1 MSETSKTSE
10 TSETS
15 MTSEFESLT
24 TKGYCVLPVL
34 TSAEVS
40 SARARLVVELRRD
53 PYYKDATLAWNQGMV
68 MGGFGGLATPHSYH
82 NPVIRELRLRVHG
95 VGVQLCP
102 PGMVIEQCPDRTMSR
117 AVQQCPG
124 SESWHRDESPSAG
137 PGSTIFG
144 GWINLNDHDEF
155 FACCPGSQRGSQ
167 RTGTSGSSG
176 SQRGSDKNF
185 QTIPKEERPK
195 WKAAEVKV
203 VVPPGH
209 MVVFYENIVHRVYAG
224 KKRREYRLFV
234 GWRIGTPGNPGNP
247 PIDPTLRDRMVHH
260 QVPKIKGGMQPPVYA
275 RQHMASW
282 IERVAAWSVNVK
294 DEHCYDHLVR
304 SGKNKDKTFRI
315 AKRFPMNP
323 GMSYP
328 AYTKLELFVLHPH
341 TPEEYATALKAPAQ
355 VQPEQPVQVQHKR
368 SAPEAPE
375 APEPV
380 PKKARLLDVRDVRD
394 LFRTSKK
401 ERTRRLGG
409 FDIEGILSEIP
420 SRAMEDMSDRTLRR
434 FSRALR
440 DAVWDKQA
448 FCVAHEC
455 TREEALAKGALGGFN
470 HGENGAGHF
479 YFEPKSGEFTAE
491 QIQLIDDHTACC
503 YNTGQPC
510 AQQLDDEWDGDPC
523 ECAMGSANGSYCY
536 EVGLGPDTFE
546 EECDCFA
553 IKPICSRTETGR
565 TEFIHTVEQF
575 KDSVGNFAL
584 LDADSLVK
592 VGAFLKSSMQGEL
605 RYASGYASGSGSGS
619 ASVVYKPYPKPEP
632 EPEEPEPQPKPK
644 PEPAPAPDARP
655 REDYENLFRLD
666 EARQTQLLGCTV
678 ERLLKLVPSRILKRM
693 SGNTLEE
700 VSYQLRHAIWDKK
713 AFCTYSECTREEAV
727 AKGEL
732 GGYTAGELGT
742 HYFFFEPKSGGEF
755 SEFTDDQR
763 QLISDHTACCFLN
776 GQPCACD
783 EDDDDY
789 EPCECQLG
797 NDLGS
802 YWFQMN
808 LGPNT
813 FDSECGVDLIEP
825 MFVRTFKSGDFT
837 AVDNIYSMEELKGC
851 FDLNTMDVDKLIKV
865 AAFLQ
870 NPGHLVGHP
879 VELSVKETIA
889 EMDGVATYKCK

>member
-1 MSETSKTSE
+1 MPLTFFFFKV
-10 TSETS
+10 
-15 MTSEFESLT
+15 SLST
-24 TKGYCVLPVL
+24 LSTEGYCVLPVL
-34 TSAEVS
+34 SPEEVTST
-40 SARARLVVELRRD
+40 RDRLVLELRRD
-53 PYYKDATLAWNQGMV
+53 PYYKDATRAWNEGMV

-82 NPVIRELRLRVHG
+82 NPVTRELRLRVHE

-102 PGMVIEQCPDRTMSR
+102 PDAVIEQCPDRTMSR
-117 AVQQCPG
+117 AIHQCPG
-124 SESWHRDESPSAG
+124 GESWHRDESPSAK
-137 PGSTIFG
+137 PGSAIFG
-144 GWINLNDHDEF
+144 GWINLNDHDEY
-155 FACCPGSQRGSQ
+155 FACCPGSQRIG
-167 RTGTSGSSG
+167 TGGNI
-176 SQRGSDKNF
+176 NF
-185 QTIPKEERPK
+185 QTIPKEERPE
-195 WKAAEVKV
+195 WKAREVKV
-203 VVPPGH
+203 PIPPGH
-209 MVVFYENIVHRVYAG
+209 LVVFYENIVHRVYTG

-234 GWRIGTPGNPGNP
+234 GWRIGTNRDEL
-247 PIDPTLRDRMVHH
+247 DPTLHERMVRH

-282 IERVAAWSVNVK
+282 IERVAEWSKNVQ
-294 DEHCYDHLVR
+294 DVHCYNHVVR
-304 SGKNKDKTFRI
+304 SGKNAGKTFRI
-315 AKRFPMNP
+315 AKRYPMNP
-323 GMSYP
+323 DMSYP
-328 AYTKLELFVLHPH
+328 KYTALELFVLRPH
-341 TPEEYATALKAPAQ
+341 TPEEYALAVQTPAPA
-355 VQPEQPVQVQHKR
+355 PVPAPKR
-368 SAPEAPE
+368 PAPDAPD
-375 APEPV
+375 APEPA
-380 PKKARLLDVRDVRD
+380 PKKARLLDFRD

-409 FDIEGILSEIP
+409 FDLEGILSEIP

-479 YFEPKSGEFTAE
+479 YFEPTSGEFTAE

-536 EVGLGPDTFE
+536 QLGIGPDTFE

-575 KDSVGNFAL
+575 KDSVGDFAL

-605 RYASGYASGSGSGS
+605 RYGSG

-632 EPEEPEPQPKPK
+632 EEPEEPAPQPPVPK
-644 PEPAPAPDARP
+644 PEEPDARP

-666 EARQTQLLGCTV
+666 EARQTQLLGCTL
-678 ERLLKLVPSRILKRM
+678 ESILASVPSRVLRDM
-693 SGNTLEE
+693 SDETLEE
-700 VSYQLRHAIWDKK
+700 LSYQLRKARWDKK
-713 AFCTYSECTREEAV
+713 AFCYHVECTREEAI

-732 GGYTAGELGT
+732 GGYVAGELGT
-742 HYFFFEPKSGGEF
+742 HYFFFEPKA

-763 QLISDHTACCFLN
+763 QLISDHTACCFMQ
-776 GQPCACD
+776 GQPCGAR
-783 EDDDDY
+783 DDV
-789 EPCECQLG
+789 PCTHKMG
-797 NDLGS
+797 NDNGS

-808 LGPNT
+808 LGPGT
-813 FDSECGVDLIEP
+813 FRSECDVDLIEP
-825 MFVRTFKSGDFT
+825 KFVRTFKSGDFT
-837 AVDNIYSMEELKGC
+837 ARDNIYSMEELKEC

-870 NPGHLVGHP
+870 NP
-879 VELSVKETIA
+879 VELSVKESIA
-889 EMDGVATYKCK
+889 GMDGVATYTRK

>member
-1 MSETSKTSE
+1 MSETSKTSK
-10 TSETS
+10 TMTTK
-15 MTSEFESLT
+15 TSEFEFLT

-82 NPVIRELRLRVHG
+82 NPVIRELRLRVHE

-176 SQRGSDKNF
+176 SDKNF

-234 GWRIGTPGNPGNP
+234 GWRIGTRGGTPGNP

-341 TPEEYATALKAPAQ
+341 TPEEYATALRAPAQ
-355 VQPEQPVQVQHKR
+355 VQPAPEQVQHKR
-368 SAPEAPE
+368 SAPDV
-375 APEPV
+375 PEPA
-380 PKKARLLDVRDVRD
+380 PKKARLLDVRD

-479 YFEPKSGEFTAE
+479 YFEPTSGAFTAE

-553 IKPICSRTETGR
+553 IKPICSRFETGR

-575 KDSVGNFAL
+575 KDSVGDFAL
-584 LDADSLVK
+584 LDADTLVK

-605 RYASGYASGSGSGS
+605 RYASVSGSGS

-632 EPEEPEPQPKPK
+632 A
-644 PEPAPAPDARP
+644 PEPAPTRARP
-655 REDYENLFRLD
+655 RSS
-666 EARQTQLLGCTV
+666 
-678 ERLLKLVPSRILKRM
+678 SRSSAL
-693 SGNTLEE
+693 
-700 VSYQLRHAIWDKK
+700 
-713 AFCTYSECTREEAV
+713 
-727 AKGEL
+727 
-732 GGYTAGELGT
+732 
-742 HYFFFEPKSGGEF
+742 
-755 SEFTDDQR
+755 
-763 QLISDHTACCFLN
+763 
-776 GQPCACD
+776 
-783 EDDDDY
+783 
-789 EPCECQLG
+789 
-797 NDLGS
+797 
-802 YWFQMN
+802 
-808 LGPNT
+808 
-813 FDSECGVDLIEP
+813 
-825 MFVRTFKSGDFT
+825 
-837 AVDNIYSMEELKGC
+837 
-851 FDLNTMDVDKLIKV
+851 
-865 AAFLQ
+865 
-870 NPGHLVGHP
+870 
-879 VELSVKETIA
+879 
-889 EMDGVATYKCK
+889 